1 MKLPR
6 LYGQAEFAIELGW
19 DRRKLNTYYG
29 RGLLPKPATYAG
41 KRPLWTKEQIDE
53 YKQKIEEEKS

>member
-6 LYGQAEFAIELGW
+6 LYGQAEFAKELDW
-19 DRRKLNTYYG
+19 DVRKLRTYHG

-41 KRPLWTKEQIDE
+41 KRPFWTKEQIDE
-53 YKQKIEEEKS
+53 YKKKIKVEDD